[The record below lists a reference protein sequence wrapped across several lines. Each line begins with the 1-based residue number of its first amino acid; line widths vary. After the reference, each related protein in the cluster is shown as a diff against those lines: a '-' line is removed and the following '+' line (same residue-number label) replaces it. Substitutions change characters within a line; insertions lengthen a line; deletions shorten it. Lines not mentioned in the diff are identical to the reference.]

1 MATQQNANGGEG
13 TLSEA
18 EEAAREKAAANAGA
32 GAGAAR
38 DFAEYGPSMSEAAE
52 FVNSCNSFSE
62 LVDRLCI
69 ENVRLWHIL
78 DDTAVLK
85 RRLEA
90 LGDGG
95 EGRTEILEE
104 IAKKSF
110 ENIES
115 VKRRSMFKRAIDEAL
130 GHSVRQAARG
140 DDPNVCIESKSY
152 GRDAG

>member
-1 MATQQNANGGEG
+1 MD
-13 TLSEA
+13 EA
-18 EEAAREKAAANAGA
+18 V
-32 GAGAAR
+32 
-38 DFAEYGPSMSEAAE
+38 E

-78 DDTAVLK
+78 DDTVELK

-90 LGDGG
+90 LDGDGK
-95 EGRTEILEE
+95 GRTEILEE

-130 GHSVRQAARG
+130 RHSLRQAARG
-140 DDPNVCIESKSY
+140 GDPSVCIESKSY
-152 GRDAG
+152 GR

>member
-1 MATQQNANGGEG
+1 MATQQHAGGGESALNV
-13 TLSEA
+13 TETA
-18 EEAAREKAAANAGA
+18 VEKAAGNAGA
-32 GAGAAR
+32 AK
-38 DFAEYGPSMSEAAE
+38 DFGEYGPGMDEAAE

-78 DDTAVLK
+78 DDTAELK

-90 LGDGG
+90 WDGG
-95 EGRTEILEE
+95 AEGRTEILEK

-110 ENIES
+110 ENIET

-130 GHSVRQAARG
+130 RHSVQQAVHGG
-140 DDPNVCIESKSY
+140 DPSVCIESKSY
-152 GRDAG
+152 GRDSG